1 MRLDEIS
8 DKIEREKH
16 RSIKSNHHE
25 KIKIWNELKS
35 IHRVFDH
42 EPLYGAIRENRERLE
57 RNPIAASKVDTV
69 QNVGNRTSNNTAV
82 KELEAGEFV
91 KQPRLLRRAETQNE
105 TLESRRRHTEPKIQP
120 FVGRQVVLS
129 HSKSQAHV
137 QNPALLRPRSQSWS
151 QSRRSEPQR
160 LRTQSAPQKSEREHI
175 AKLRTAAEEP
185 HVSESMSSVT
195 MGYLAFKRVLKNKR
209 QSESMECRV
218 VDSRFRSMSM
228 DEEELSANS
237 RLVMPEQADSVDE
250 KKDVLMFST
259 QTNPHIVKK
268 NNKQKP
274 AFNRR
279 LSTSVGSR
287 RQLSSSLS
295 WPPGDWPLGELPMR
309 SPDTIRRKSSLTPD
323 LLRAKNT
330 EAPQS
335 RSEMSAIDRPAM
347 KAERSKRSK
356 ASGCNMQA
364 RSSESDEEDKFGTFD
379 ENPISVKIRHT
390 RLNKAKA
397 FSRSSKLLRPLG
409 TGCFSESFQAV
420 SQWEK

>member
-1 MRLDEIS
+1 MHKRNVNRNTDSLRIARATQVRLDEIS

-105 TLESRRRHTEPKIQP
+105 TLAPRRRHTEPKIQP

-129 HSKSQAHV
+129 HSKSRAHV

-151 QSRRSEPQR
+151 QSRRSEPQ
-160 LRTQSAPQKSEREHI
+160 TI
-175 AKLRTAAEEP
+175 AKLNRRHRRA
-185 HVSESMSSVT
+185 SENTSPN
-195 MGYLAFKRVLKNKR
+195 FVLPPRSLTSLN
-209 QSESMECRV
+209 QCR
-218 VDSRFRSMSM
+218 RFRSMSM

-237 RLVMPEQADSVDE
+237 RLVMPEQADSIDE

-279 LSTSVGSR
+279 LSTCVGSR

-295 WPPGDWPLGELPMR
+295 WPLGELPMR

-335 RSEMSAIDRPAM
+335 RSQMSAKDRPAM

-356 ASGCNMQA
+356 ASGCNMRA